1 MSDIY
6 IRQFRPSDFPPVRDL
21 LFEVSVT
28 GKGSVASVVKRGF
41 LFKAPSIVAYFL
53 IGTGLALAWKLP
65 AKEWISAIG
74 VDAAALAALGCTI
87 FVLLR
92 IWITHA
98 MRGFCEKVLD
108 GDMRDIPTHYGPAAF
123 FVAVRPTEKPHGDA
137 DLRAGE
143 KESEEILGCVALEY
157 LPEAD
162 ASAAEI
168 RHMLVS
174 VDHRRNGLASR
185 LILETIRHAETI
197 PGVESIKLSTTEFQ
211 LGAQLLYEGFGWEAV
226 HRVGNRIV
234 SGTARYYRRPVR
246 VGEYSE
252 LCARAEQGAE
262 LRRSRLVTS
271 LRYGKRK

>member
-6 IRQFRPSDFPPVRDL
+6 IRQFRPSDFPQVRDL
-21 LFEVSVT
+21 LLEVSVT

-41 LFKAPSIVAYFL
+41 LFKAPSVAAYLFV
-53 IGTGLALAWKLP
+53 GAGLTLAWKLP
-65 AKEWISAIG
+65 VEEWISATG
-74 VDAAALAALGCTI
+74 VGAATLLALGCTT

-98 MRGFCEKVLD
+98 MRGFCEEALA
-108 GDMRDIPTHYGPAAF
+108 GDMRDIATHYGPPAAF
-123 FVAVRPTEKPHGDA
+123 FVAVRPTEKLHSDA
-137 DLRAGE
+137 DLKAGE
-143 KESEEILGCVALEY
+143 KESEKILGCVALEY
-157 LPEAD
+157 LPERD

-174 VDHRRNGLASR
+174 VNHRRRGLASR
-185 LILETIRHAETI
+185 LILETIQHAETM

-211 LGAQLLYEGFGWEAV
+211 LGAQLLYEGFGWECEAV

-234 SGTARYYRRPVR
+234 SGTARDHCRPVR

-262 LRRSRLVTS
+262 LRRS
-271 LRYGKRK
+271 LRT